1 MSTLPQFESFED
13 FMQAFVLPRFGGASP
28 HDQIAGNGDSTKRD
42 RVVARFR
49 HGGTVWRVDGDTCFE
64 PLLVAWDDLASAPGS
79 EPFGFRDTGATWAL
93 ALRPDLHAEL
103 TMARDRGAGHLFART
118 LKHAPIPALP
128 GLPGLGGQPAP
139 TSPAVGELGP
149 VRFDPDARPTPVAES
164 EGADPAKTA
173 ALLEKANQGHHQV
186 LVRLFH
192 YLTRAGWD
200 EIGEFP
206 TAIDLW
212 ARDPDGRRVIFEAK
226 TISDTN
232 SLSQCRGALA
242 QLVEYRLELGEEGDG
257 ICLITDTPIPTRR
270 ASILQ
275 RLGVAVLAI
284 TPADD
289 VVPGGELGAELAA
302 ALAPRPGATHRKNQ
316 PRARRL
322 GP

>member
-1 MSTLPQFESFED
+1 
-13 FMQAFVLPRFGGASP
+13 MQAFVLPRRAGVRP
-28 HDQIAGNGDSTKRD
+28 HDRIAEGGDPAKRPP
-42 RVVARFR
+42 VVAWFR
-49 HGGTVWRVDGDTCFE
+49 HGGVEWGVEGDTRFE
-64 PLLVAWDDLASAPGS
+64 PLLVAWDGIASSPGS
-79 EPFGFRDTGATWAL
+79 ESFGFRDAGKRWAL
-93 ALRPDLHAEL
+93 ALRPDLYAKL
-103 TMARDRGAGHLFART
+103 TLSGDRGAGRLFAYAE
-118 LKHAPIPALP
+118 KHDPVPALP
-128 GLPGLGGQPAP
+128 GLPGLSGQPAP
-139 TSPAVGELGP
+139 MAAGTGDTGP
-149 VRFDPDARPTPVAES
+149 LQFDPGATPSPIAQGEA
-164 EGADPAKTA
+164 GDRANTA
-173 ALLEKANQGHHQV
+173 ALLEKANQSHHQV
-186 LVRLFH
+186 LVRLFR

-212 ARDPDGRRVIFEAK
+212 ARDPDGHRVIFEAK

-257 ICLITDTPIPTRR
+257 ICLVTDTPIPTRR